1 MKDEYKKLA
10 CLFWIAFFFLGKSTL
25 SAQTFAKDSID
36 QLLNAKSSGI
46 ERIQFLN
53 NIAETLSDKNTE
65 LAFEYANLAL
75 TESEKNKAP
84 KEKGIALNNLA
95 WIKYR
100 KGDFTAAFE
109 YSTKAL
115 KWNDSI
121 QNLPALAASFR
132 CMASVYNSQG
142 NTNKSIELFLKDLAL
157 HTQLND
163 QKSIG
168 RALNNLSFTFFRGK
182 IMDSALYYTNKA
194 LIFNLQLKDDY
205 LIAFAY
211 RNAGDLSEARKLLD
225 SAKYYFNL
233 SVQYAVKIKSVQ
245 LQLTALYRIGRL
257 LNSEFKYKESISF
270 LEKALQLGNLMGA
283 KSETALI
290 YNLLATAYEGI
301 GDYKEAYLVQKKFSQ
316 LNDSLYQER
325 SRSKLAEMQAKFE
338 AEKKQSEI
346 NQLKKE
352 KEQEIENN
360 QKKTILNFSLMIT
373 MLVVIVLLINIW
385 RKNKYKT
392 ATNLLLQSQK
402 VELEETLLLKD
413 KVFSIVS
420 HDLRS
425 PIASLNAVLPML
437 DPDSLDHETYH
448 QLKLNLTKQVQNL
461 NYVLDNLLIWSRS
474 RMKGVETPELK
485 EINLYKQ
492 ASISLGLLK
501 GLADQKEI
509 TIQNQINT
517 GVSIKADPQ
526 HFDII
531 IRNILLNAIKFTHEK
546 GQINLFS
553 KIENDQLAICIEDN
567 GVGMNPEQIN
577 RLFQLKTH
585 FTTPGTQKEKGTGL
599 GLLICAEY
607 AAANN
612 WEIKVESQ
620 MGKGTIFTIILA
632 KTNK

>member
-1 MKDEYKKLA
+1 MKNEYKKTA
-10 CLFWIAFFFLGKSTL
+10 VLFCIAFFFLGKSTL

-36 QLLNAKSSGI
+36 LLLAAKGPGI

-53 NIAETLSDKNTE
+53 NIAETLSDKNTQ
-65 LAFEYANLAL
+65 LAFDYAKLAL
-75 TESEKNKAP
+75 TESEKNKQP
-84 KEKGIALNNLA
+84 TEKGFALNNLA

-109 YSTKAL
+109 YGTKAL

-121 QNLPALAASFR
+121 QNLPALAASYR
-132 CMASVYNSQG
+132 CMGSVYNSQD
-142 NTNKSIELFLKDLAL
+142 NATKSIEYFLKDLTL

-168 RALNNLSFTFFRGK
+168 RALNNLSFTFLRGK
-182 IMDSALYYTNKA
+182 MYDSALLYTSKA
-194 LIFNLQLKDDY
+194 LVFNLTLKDDY

-211 RNAGDLSEARKLLD
+211 RNAGDLSEVRKLSD

-233 SVQYAVKIKSVQ
+233 SVQYAKKIKSLQ
-245 LQLTALYRIGRL
+245 LQLTALYRIGRI
-257 LNSEFKYKESISF
+257 LNSELKYKESIPY
-270 LEKALQLGNLMGA
+270 LENALQLGMLMGA
-283 KSETALI
+283 KSETALV
-290 YNLLATAYEGI
+290 YNLLGRAYEGI
-301 GDYKEAYLVQKKFSQ
+301 GNYKEAYLVQKKSSQ

-338 AEKKQSEI
+338 AERKESEI
-346 NQLKKE
+346 NELKKE
-352 KEQEIENN
+352 KEKEIEDS

-373 MLVVIVLLINIW
+373 MIVVIVLLINIW
-385 RKNKYKT
+385 RKNKFKT
-392 ATNLLLQSQK
+392 ATNILLQSQK
-402 VELEETLLLKD
+402 EELEETLLLKD
-413 KVFSIVS
+413 KVFSIIS

-461 NYVLDNLLIWSRS
+461 NYVLENLLIWSRS
-474 RMKGVETPELK
+474 RMKGVDTPELK
-485 EINLYKQ
+485 DINLNKQ
-492 ASISLGLLK
+492 ASSSIGLLK
-501 GLADQKEI
+501 GLADQKKI

-517 GVSIKADPQ
+517 SLSIKADPQ

-531 IRNILLNAIKFTHEK
+531 IRNILLNSIKFTNEQ
-546 GQINLFS
+546 GSINLYS

-567 GVGMNPEQIN
+567 GVGMNPAQID
-577 RLFQLKTH
+577 RLFQLRTH

-620 MGKGTIFTIILA
+620 IGKGTIFTIILS

>member
-53 NIAETLSDKNTE
+53 NIAETLSDKNTA

-142 NTNKSIELFLKDLAL
+142 NTNKSIELFLKDLSL

-182 IMDSALYYTNKA
+182 MMDSALYYTNKA
-194 LIFNLQLKDDY
+194 LVFNLQLKDDY

-233 SVQYAVKIKSVQ
+233 SVQYAVKIKSIQ

-257 LNSEFKYKESISF
+257 LNSEFKYKESIPI

-290 YNLLATAYEGI
+290 YNLLASAYEGI

-402 VELEETLLLKD
+402 EELEETLLLKD

-509 TIQNQINT
+509 TIQNQINS

-620 MGKGTIFTIILA
+620 IGKGTIFTIILA

>member
-182 IMDSALYYTNKA
+182 MMDSALYYTNKA
-194 LIFNLQLKDDY
+194 LVFNLQLKDDY

>member
-65 LAFEYANLAL
+65 LAFQYANLAL

-142 NTNKSIELFLKDLAL
+142 NTNKSIELFLKDLSL

-182 IMDSALYYTNKA
+182 MIDSALYYTNKA
-194 LIFNLQLKDDY
+194 LVFNLQLKDDY

-233 SVQYAVKIKSVQ
+233 SVQYAVKIKSIQ

-257 LNSEFKYKESISF
+257 LNSEFKYKESIPI

-373 MLVVIVLLINIW
+373 MLVVIVLLFNIW

-402 VELEETLLLKD
+402 EELEETLLLKD

>member
-10 CLFWIAFFFLGKSTL
+10 FLFCLAFFFLGKSTL

-36 QLLNAKSSGI
+36 RLLTKQGSAF
-46 ERIQFLN
+46 ERIRFLN
-53 NIAETLSDKNTE
+53 NISEALSDKNTE
-65 LAFEYANLAL
+65 LAMDYANLAL
-75 TESEKNKAP
+75 LESEKINEP

-100 KGDFTAAFE
+100 KGDFTAAFD

-121 QNLPALAASFR
+121 RNLPALAASYR

-142 NTNKSIELFLKDLAL
+142 NTTKSIEFFFKDLSL

-168 RALNNLSFTFFRGK
+168 RALNNLSFTFLRGN
-182 IMDSALYYTNKA
+182 ITDSALYYANKA
-194 LIFNLQLKDDY
+194 LAHNLNLKDDY

-211 RNAGDLSEARKLLD
+211 RNAGDISEARKLLD
-225 SAKYYFNL
+225 SAKYYFKL
-233 SVQYAVKIKSVQ
+233 SIDYAIKIKSIQ
-245 LQLTALYRIGRL
+245 LQLTAMYRIGRI
-257 LNSEFKYKESISF
+257 LNSELKYEESINY
-270 LEKALQLGNLMGA
+270 LENALQLSIKMGA

-290 YNLLATAYEGI
+290 YGLLATAFEGI
-301 GDYKEAYLVQKKFSQ
+301 GNYKEAYQIQKKSSQ
-316 LNDSLYQER
+316 LNDSLYQEK

-402 VELEETLLLKD
+402 EELEETLLLKD

-485 EINLYKQ
+485 EINLHKQ
-492 ASISLGLLK
+492 SSISMGLLK

-509 TIQNQINT
+509 IIQNQINT
-517 GVSIKADPQ
+517 SVSIKADPQ

-546 GQINLFS
+546 GQIKLFS

>member
-182 IMDSALYYTNKA
+182 MMDSALYYTNKA

-233 SVQYAVKIKSVQ
+233 SVQYAVKIKSVH

-620 MGKGTIFTIILA
+620 MGKGTIFTTILA

>member
-1 MKDEYKKLA
+1 MNDEYKKSA
-10 CLFWIAFFFLGKSTL
+10 YLFCIAFFFLGKSTL
-25 SAQTFAKDSID
+25 FSQTFSKDSID
-36 QLLNAKSSGI
+36 LLLNSKGQGI

-53 NIAETLSDKNTE
+53 NIAEKLSDKNTQ
-65 LAFEYANLAL
+65 LALDYANLAL
-75 TESEKNKAP
+75 IESEKNKQP
-84 KEKGIALNNLA
+84 KEIGIALNNLA

-100 KGDFTAAFE
+100 KGDFALAFE

-121 QNLPALAASFR
+121 QNLSALADSYR

-142 NTNKSIELFLKDLAL
+142 NTNKSIEFFLKDLAL

-168 RALNNLSFTFFRGK
+168 RALNNLSFTYLRGK
-182 IMDSALYYTNKA
+182 NYDSALHYTNKA
-194 LIFNLQLKDDY
+194 LAFNLNLKDDY

-211 RNAGDLSEARKLLD
+211 RNAGDLSEARKLTD
-225 SAKYYFNL
+225 SAKYYYTL
-233 SVQYAVKIKSVQ
+233 SVQYATKIKSIQ
-245 LQLTALYRIGRL
+245 LELTALYRIGRL
-257 LNSEFKYKESISF
+257 LNSNASFASSIPY
-270 LEKALQLGNLMGA
+270 LEKALQLSHQMGA

-290 YNLLATAYEGI
+290 YNLLANAYEGI
-301 GDYKEAYLVQKKFSQ
+301 GEFKEAYQVQKKSSQ

-338 AEKKQSEI
+338 AEKKESEI
-346 NQLKKE
+346 DQLKKE

-360 QKKTILNFSLMIT
+360 QKKTILNISLLIT
-373 MLVVIVLLINIW
+373 MVVVVILLVIIW
-385 RKNKYKT
+385 KRNKYKT
-392 ATNLLLQSQK
+392 ATNLLLQAQK
-402 VELEETLLLKD
+402 EELEETLLLKD

-437 DPDSLDHETYH
+437 DPESLDHDTYH
-448 QLKLNLTKQVQNL
+448 ELKLNLTKQVQNL

-474 RMKGVETPELK
+474 RMKGINTPELK
-485 EINLYKQ
+485 EINISKQ
-492 ASISLGLLK
+492 SAISIGLLK
-501 GLADQKEI
+501 GMADQKKI
-509 TIQNQINT
+509 AIQNQINT
-517 GVSIKADPQ
+517 SLTIHADPQ

-531 IRNILLNAIKFTHEK
+531 IRNILLNAIKFTHEN
-546 GQINLFS
+546 GLIILQS
-553 KIENDQLAICIEDN
+553 KIENDHIALSIVDN
-567 GVGMNPEQIN
+567 GIGMNPEQIN

-607 AAANN
+607 AAVNN
-612 WEIKVESQ
+612 WEIKVDSQ
-620 MGKGTIFTIILA
+620 IGKGTIFTIILS
-632 KTNK
+632 KTNQ

>member
-1 MKDEYKKLA
+1 MKNEYKKTA
-10 CLFWIAFFFLGKSTL
+10 VLFCIAFFFLGKSTL

-36 QLLNAKSSGI
+36 LLLAAKGPGI

-53 NIAETLSDKNTE
+53 NIAETLSDKNTQ
-65 LAFEYANLAL
+65 LAFDYAKLAL
-75 TESEKNKAP
+75 TESEKNKQP
-84 KEKGIALNNLA
+84 TEKGFALNNLA

-109 YSTKAL
+109 YGTKAL

-121 QNLPALAASFR
+121 QNLPALAASYR
-132 CMASVYNSQG
+132 CMGSVYNSQD
-142 NTNKSIELFLKDLAL
+142 NATKSIEYFLKDLTL

-168 RALNNLSFTFFRGK
+168 RALNNLSFTFLRGK
-182 IMDSALYYTNKA
+182 MYDSALLYTSKA
-194 LIFNLQLKDDY
+194 LVFNLTLKDDY

-211 RNAGDLSEARKLLD
+211 RNAGDLSEVRKLSD

-233 SVQYAVKIKSVQ
+233 SVQYAKKIKSLQ
-245 LQLTALYRIGRL
+245 LQLTALYRIGRI
-257 LNSEFKYKESISF
+257 LNSELKYKESIPY
-270 LEKALQLGNLMGA
+270 LENALQLGMLMGA
-283 KSETALI
+283 KSETALV
-290 YNLLATAYEGI
+290 YNLLGRAYEGI
-301 GDYKEAYLVQKKFSQ
+301 GNYKEAYLVQKKSSQ

-338 AEKKQSEI
+338 AERKESEI
-346 NQLKKE
+346 NELKKE
-352 KEQEIENN
+352 KEKEIEDS

-373 MLVVIVLLINIW
+373 MIVVIVLLINIW
-385 RKNKYKT
+385 RKNKFKT
-392 ATNLLLQSQK
+392 ATNILLQSQK
-402 VELEETLLLKD
+402 EELEETLLLKD
-413 KVFSIVS
+413 KVFSIIS

-461 NYVLDNLLIWSRS
+461 NYVLENLLIWSRS
-474 RMKGVETPELK
+474 RMKGVDTPELK
-485 EINLYKQ
+485 DLNLNKQ
-492 ASISLGLLK
+492 ASSSIGLLK
-501 GLADQKEI
+501 GLADQKKI

-517 GVSIKADPQ
+517 SLSIKADPQ

-531 IRNILLNAIKFTHEK
+531 IRNILLNSIKFTNEQ
-546 GQINLFS
+546 GSINLYS

-567 GVGMNPEQIN
+567 GVGMNPAQID
-577 RLFQLKTH
+577 RLFQLRTH

-620 MGKGTIFTIILA
+620 IGKGTIFTIILS

>member
-1 MKDEYKKLA
+1 MNVEYKKLA
-10 CLFWIAFFFLGKSTL
+10 YALCIALFFLGKSTL
-25 SAQTFAKDSID
+25 FSQTFSKDSIE
-36 QLLNAKSSGI
+36 LLLKSKSGT

-53 NIAETLSDKNTE
+53 YTAEKLSDKNTE
-65 LAFEYANLAL
+65 LALEYAKLAL
-75 TESEKNKAP
+75 TESEENKQT
-84 KEKGIALNNLA
+84 KDIGIALNNLA
-95 WIKYR
+95 WITYR
-100 KGDFTAAFE
+100 KGDFTLAFE

-121 QNLPALAASFR
+121 QNLPALAASYR

-142 NTNKSIELFLKDLAL
+142 NTIKSIEFFLKDFTL

-168 RALNNLSFTFFRGK
+168 RALNNLSFTYLRGK
-182 IMDSALYYTNKA
+182 IYDSASHYINKA
-194 LIFNLQLKDDY
+194 LAYNLKLKDDY

-211 RNAGDLSEARKLLD
+211 RNAGDLSEVKKLTD
-225 SAKYYFNL
+225 SAKYYYNL
-233 SVQYAVKIKSVQ
+233 SVEYATKIKSIQ
-245 LQLTALYRIGRL
+245 LELTALYRIGRL
-257 LNSEFKYKESISF
+257 LNNNGNFTSSIPY
-270 LEKALQLGNLMGA
+270 LEKALLLSHQMGA

-290 YNLLATAYEGI
+290 YNLLANAYEGV
-301 GDYKEAYLVQKKFSQ
+301 GNYKEAYQVQKKFSQ

-346 NQLKKE
+346 NQLKHE

-373 MLVVIVLLINIW
+373 MIVVVVLLINIW
-385 RKNKYKT
+385 KKNKYKT

-402 VELEETLLLKD
+402 EELEETLLLKD

-437 DPDSLDHETYH
+437 DPDSLDHNTYH
-448 QLKLNLTKQVQNL
+448 ELKLNLTKQVQNL

-474 RMKGVETPELK
+474 RMKGIDTPELVDID
-485 EINLYKQ
+485 INKR
-492 ASISLGLLK
+492 AAISIELLK
-501 GLADQKEI
+501 GMADQKKI
-509 TIQNQINT
+509 KIQNQINSSL
-517 GVSIKADPQ
+517 SIQADPQ

-531 IRNILLNAIKFTHEK
+531 IRNILLNALKFTHEN
-546 GQINLFS
+546 GLITLSS
-553 KIENDQLAICIEDN
+553 KIENDRIALSIEDN
-567 GVGMNPEQIN
+567 GVGMQPDQIN

-612 WEIKVESQ
+612 WEIKVDSQ
-620 MGKGTIFTIILA
+620 IGKGTIFTIILS

>member
-1 MKDEYKKLA
+1 MRDEYKKSA
-10 CLFWIAFFFLGKSTL
+10 IFFCFAFFFLGKSIL
-25 SAQTFAKDSID
+25 FAQTFAKDSID
-36 QLLNAKSSGI
+36 QLLTAKGSGI
-46 ERIQFLN
+46 ERIRFLN

-65 LAFEYANLAL
+65 LAINYANLAL
-75 TESEKNKAP
+75 TEAVTNNQP

-100 KGDFTAAFE
+100 KGDFTSAFD

-121 QNLPALAASFR
+121 QNLPALAASYR

-142 NTNKSIELFLKDLAL
+142 NANKSIEFFLKDLTL

-168 RALNNLSFTFFRGK
+168 RALNNLSFTFLRGQM
-182 IMDSALYYTNKA
+182 IDSAMLYSNKA
-194 LIFNLQLKDDY
+194 LTFNLKLKDDY
-205 LIAFAY
+205 LLAFAY
-211 RNAGDLSEARKLLD
+211 RNAGDLSEARKLQD

-233 SVQYAVKIKSVQ
+233 SVQYAIKINSLQ
-245 LQLTALYRIGRL
+245 LQLTALYRTGRI
-257 LNSEFKYKESISF
+257 LNHEENYNQSIPI
-270 LEKALQLGNLMGA
+270 LEKALNLGISMGA

-290 YNLLATAYEGI
+290 YSLLAIAYEGI
-301 GDYKEAYLVQKKFSQ
+301 GNYKEAYQIQKKSSQ
-316 LNDSLYQER
+316 LNDSLYQEKSR
-325 SRSKLAEMQAKFE
+325 SRLAEMQAKFE

-346 NQLKKE
+346 NQLRIE
-352 KEQEIENN
+352 KELEIENN
-360 QKKTILNFSLMIT
+360 QRKTILNFSLIIT
-373 MLVVIVLLINIW
+373 MIVVTVLLINIW

-392 ATNLLLQSQK
+392 ATNLLLQIQK
-402 VELEETLLLKD
+402 KELEETLLLKD
-413 KVFSIVS
+413 RVFSIVS

-474 RMKGVETPELK
+474 RMKGVDTPDLK
-485 EINLYKQ
+485 DISLHKQ
-492 ASISLGLLK
+492 AAISVGLLK
-501 GLADQKEI
+501 GLADQKSI
-509 TIQNQINT
+509 RVDNKINSSL
-517 GVSIKADPQ
+517 SIKADPQ

-531 IRNILLNAIKFTHEK
+531 IRNFLLNAIKFTNEQ
-546 GQINLFS
+546 GQIELYS
-553 KIENDQLAICIEDN
+553 KIENDQIAICIEDN

-612 WEIKVESQ
+612 WEIKVDSQ
-620 MGKGTIFTIILA
+620 IGKGTIFTIILA

>member
-65 LAFEYANLAL
+65 LAFQYANLAL

-142 NTNKSIELFLKDLAL
+142 NTNKSIELFLKDLSL

-182 IMDSALYYTNKA
+182 MMDSALYYTNKA
-194 LIFNLQLKDDY
+194 LVFNLQLKDDY

-233 SVQYAVKIKSVQ
+233 SVQYAVKIKSIQ

-257 LNSEFKYKESISF
+257 LNSEFKYKESIPI

-301 GDYKEAYLVQKKFSQ
+301 GDYKEAFLVQKKFSQ

-373 MLVVIVLLINIW
+373 MLVVIVLLFNIW

-402 VELEETLLLKD
+402 EELEETLLLKD

-620 MGKGTIFTIILA
+620 IGKGTIFTIILA

>member
-10 CLFWIAFFFLGKSTL
+10 FLFCLAFFFLGKSTL

-36 QLLNAKSSGI
+36 RLLTKQGSAF
-46 ERIQFLN
+46 ERIRFLN
-53 NIAETLSDKNTE
+53 NISEALSDKNTE
-65 LAFEYANLAL
+65 LAMDYANLAL
-75 TESEKNKAP
+75 LESEKINEP

-100 KGDFTAAFE
+100 KGDFTAAFD

-121 QNLPALAASFR
+121 RNLPALAASYR

-142 NTNKSIELFLKDLAL
+142 NTTKSIEFFFKDLSL

-168 RALNNLSFTFFRGK
+168 RALNNLSFTFLRGN
-182 IMDSALYYTNKA
+182 ITDSALYYANKA
-194 LIFNLQLKDDY
+194 LAHNLNLKDDY

-211 RNAGDLSEARKLLD
+211 RNAGDISEARKLLD
-225 SAKYYFNL
+225 SAKYYFKL
-233 SVQYAVKIKSVQ
+233 SIDYAIKIKSIQ
-245 LQLTALYRIGRL
+245 LQLTAMYRIGRI
-257 LNSEFKYKESISF
+257 LNSELKYEESINY
-270 LEKALQLGNLMGA
+270 LENALQLSIKMGA

-290 YNLLATAYEGI
+290 YGLLATAFEGI
-301 GDYKEAYLVQKKFSQ
+301 GNYKEAYQIQKKSSQ
-316 LNDSLYQER
+316 LNDSLYQEK

-346 NQLKKE
+346 NQLKLE
-352 KEQEIENN
+352 KELEIDNN

-373 MLVVIVLLINIW
+373 MIVVIVLLINIW

-392 ATNLLLQSQK
+392 ATNLLLQKQK
-402 VELEETLLLKD
+402 QELEETLLLKD
-413 KVFSIVS
+413 RVFSIVS

-461 NYVLDNLLIWSRS
+461 NYVLENLLIWSRS
-474 RMKGVETPELK
+474 RMKGVDTPDLK
-485 EINLYKQ
+485 EINLTKQ
-492 ASISLGLLK
+492 AAISVGLLK
-501 GLADQKEI
+501 GLADQKKI
-509 TIQNQINT
+509 TVENKIHSSLT
-517 GVSIKADPQ
+517 IKADPQ

-531 IRNILLNAIKFTHEK
+531 IRNILLNAIKFTNEQ
-546 GQINLFS
+546 GLISLYS

-612 WEIKVESQ
+612 WEIRVESQ
-620 MGKGTIFTIILA
+620 IGKGTIFTIILV
-632 KTNK
+632 KSKK

>member
-182 IMDSALYYTNKA
+182 MMDSALYYTNKA
-194 LIFNLQLKDDY
+194 LVFNLQLKDDY

-233 SVQYAVKIKSVQ
+233 SVQYAVKIKSVH

-373 MLVVIVLLINIW
+373 MLVVIVLLFNIW

-402 VELEETLLLKD
+402 EELEETLLLKD

>member
-182 IMDSALYYTNKA
+182 MMDSALYYTNKA

>member
-10 CLFWIAFFFLGKSTL
+10 IVFWVAFFFLGKSTL

-36 QLLNAKSSGI
+36 RLLAAKGPGI
-46 ERIQFLN
+46 ERIRFLN
-53 NIAETLSDKNTE
+53 NIAETLSDKNTQ
-65 LAFEYANLAL
+65 LAFDYAKLAL
-75 TESEKNKAP
+75 SESEKNKQP
-84 KEKGIALNNLA
+84 QEKGFALNNLA

-109 YSTKAL
+109 YGTKAL

-121 QNLPALAASFR
+121 QNLPALAASYR
-132 CMASVYNSQG
+132 CMASVYNSQD
-142 NTNKSIELFLKDLAL
+142 NAPKSIEYFLKDLTL

-168 RALNNLSFTFFRGK
+168 RALNNLSFTFLRGK
-182 IMDSALYYTNKA
+182 MYDSALLYTPKA
-194 LIFNLQLKDDY
+194 LLLNLTLKDDY

-211 RNAGDLSEARKLLD
+211 RNAGDLSEVRKLSD

-233 SVQYAVKIKSVQ
+233 SVQYAKKTKSLQ
-245 LQLTALYRIGRL
+245 LQLTALYRIGRM
-257 LNSEFKYKESISF
+257 LNSELKYKESIPY
-270 LEKALQLGNLMGA
+270 LENALQLGILMGA

-290 YNLLATAYEGI
+290 YNLLGRAYEGI
-301 GDYKEAYLVQKKFSQ
+301 GNYKEAYLVQKKSSQ

-338 AEKKQSEI
+338 AEKKESEI
-346 NQLKKE
+346 NELKKE
-352 KEQEIENN
+352 KEQEIEDN

-373 MLVVIVLLINIW
+373 MIVVIVLLINIW

-392 ATNLLLQSQK
+392 ATNILLQSQK
-402 VELEETLLLKD
+402 EALEETLLLKD
-413 KVFSIVS
+413 KVFSIIS

-461 NYVLDNLLIWSRS
+461 NYVLENLLIWSRS
-474 RMKGVETPELK
+474 RMKGVDTPELK
-485 EINLYKQ
+485 DINLNKQ
-492 ASISLGLLK
+492 ASSSIGLLK
-501 GLADQKEI
+501 GLADQKKI

-517 GVSIKADPQ
+517 SLSIKADPQ

-531 IRNILLNAIKFTHEK
+531 IRNILLNSIKFTHEQ
-546 GQINLFS
+546 GSINLYS

-567 GVGMNPEQIN
+567 GVGMNPEQID

-620 MGKGTIFTIILA
+620 IGKGTIFTIILA

>member
-1 MKDEYKKLA
+1 MKDEYKKSA
-10 CLFWIAFFFLGKSTL
+10 ILFCFAFFFLGKSIL
-25 SAQTFAKDSID
+25 FAQTFAKDSID
-36 QLLNAKSSGI
+36 QLLTAKGSGI
-46 ERIQFLN
+46 ERIRFLN
-53 NIAETLSDKNTE
+53 NIAEILSDKNTE
-65 LAFEYANLAL
+65 LAINYANLAL
-75 TESEKNKAP
+75 TEAVTNNQP

-100 KGDFTAAFE
+100 KGDFTSAFD
-109 YSTKAL
+109 YSIKAL

-121 QNLPALAASFR
+121 QNLPALAASYR
-132 CMASVYNSQG
+132 CLASVYNSQG
-142 NTNKSIELFLKDLAL
+142 NANKSIEFFLKDLTL
-157 HTQLND
+157 HSQLND

-168 RALNNLSFTFFRGK
+168 RALNNLSFTFLRGQM
-182 IMDSALYYTNKA
+182 IDSAILYSNKA
-194 LIFNLQLKDDY
+194 LSFNLKLKDDY

-211 RNAGDLSEARKLLD
+211 RNAGDLSEARKLQD

-233 SVQYAVKIKSVQ
+233 SIQYATKINSLQ
-245 LQLTALYRIGRL
+245 LQLTALYRTGRI
-257 LNSEFKYKESISF
+257 LNHEEKYNQSIPI
-270 LEKALQLGNLMGA
+270 LEKALNLGISMGA

-290 YNLLATAYEGI
+290 YSLLAIAYEGI
-301 GDYKEAYLVQKKFSQ
+301 GNYKEAYQIQKKSSL
-316 LNDSLYQER
+316 LNDSLYQEKSR
-325 SRSKLAEMQAKFE
+325 SRLAEMQAKFE

-346 NQLKKE
+346 NQLRIE
-352 KEQEIENN
+352 KELEIENN
-360 QKKTILNFSLMIT
+360 QRKTILNFSLIIT
-373 MLVVIVLLINIW
+373 MIVVIVLLINIW

-392 ATNLLLQSQK
+392 ATNLLLQTQK
-402 VELEETLLLKD
+402 KELEETLLLKD
-413 KVFSIVS
+413 RVFSIVS

-474 RMKGVETPELK
+474 RMKGVDTPELID
-485 EINLYKQ
+485 INLYKQ
-492 ASISLGLLK
+492 AAISVGLLK
-501 GLADQKEI
+501 GLADQKNI
-509 TIQNQINT
+509 RVDNKINT
-517 GVSIKADPQ
+517 SLSIKADPQ

-531 IRNILLNAIKFTHEK
+531 IRNFLLNAIKFTNEQ
-546 GQINLFS
+546 GQIDLYS

-612 WEIKVESQ
+612 WEIKVDSQ
-620 MGKGTIFTIILA
+620 IGKGTIFTIILA

>member
-1 MKDEYKKLA
+1 MKDEYKKSA
-10 CLFWIAFFFLGKSTL
+10 IFFCFAFFFLGKSIL
-25 SAQTFAKDSID
+25 FAQTFAKDSID
-36 QLLNAKSSGI
+36 QLLTAKGSGI
-46 ERIQFLN
+46 ERIRFLN
-53 NIAETLSDKNTE
+53 NIAEILSDKNTE
-65 LAFEYANLAL
+65 LAINYANLAL
-75 TESEKNKAP
+75 TEAVTNNQP

-100 KGDFTAAFE
+100 KGDFTSAFD
-109 YSTKAL
+109 YSIKAL

-121 QNLPALAASFR
+121 QNLPALAASYR
-132 CMASVYNSQG
+132 CMASVYNSQA
-142 NTNKSIELFLKDLAL
+142 NANKSIEFFLKDLTL

-168 RALNNLSFTFFRGK
+168 RALNNLSFTFLRGQM
-182 IMDSALYYTNKA
+182 IDSAMLYSNKA
-194 LIFNLQLKDDY
+194 LAFNLKLKDDY
-205 LIAFAY
+205 LLAFAY
-211 RNAGDLSEARKLLD
+211 RNAGDLSEARKLQD

-233 SVQYAVKIKSVQ
+233 SVQYAIKINSLQ
-245 LQLTALYRIGRL
+245 LQLTALYRTGRI
-257 LNSEFKYKESISF
+257 LNHEENYNQSIPI
-270 LEKALQLGNLMGA
+270 LEKALNLGISMGA

-290 YNLLATAYEGI
+290 YSLLAIAYEGI
-301 GDYKEAYLVQKKFSQ
+301 GNYKEAYQIQKKSSQ
-316 LNDSLYQER
+316 LNDSLYQEKSR
-325 SRSKLAEMQAKFE
+325 SRLAEMQAKFE

-346 NQLKKE
+346 NQLRIE
-352 KEQEIENN
+352 KELEIENN
-360 QKKTILNFSLMIT
+360 QRKTILNFSLIIT
-373 MLVVIVLLINIW
+373 MIVVTVLLINIW

-392 ATNLLLQSQK
+392 ATNLLLQTQK
-402 VELEETLLLKD
+402 KELEETLLLKD
-413 KVFSIVS
+413 RVFSIVS

-474 RMKGVETPELK
+474 RMKGVDTPDLK
-485 EINLYKQ
+485 DISLHKQ
-492 ASISLGLLK
+492 AAISVGLLK
-501 GLADQKEI
+501 GLADQKSI
-509 TIQNQINT
+509 RVDNKINSSL
-517 GVSIKADPQ
+517 SIKADPQ

-531 IRNILLNAIKFTHEK
+531 IRNFLLNAIKFTNEQ
-546 GQINLFS
+546 GQIELYS
-553 KIENDQLAICIEDN
+553 KIENDQIAICIEDN

-612 WEIKVESQ
+612 WEIKVDSQ
-620 MGKGTIFTIILA
+620 IGKGTIFTIILA

>member
-1 MKDEYKKLA
+1 
-10 CLFWIAFFFLGKSTL
+10 
-25 SAQTFAKDSID
+25 
-36 QLLNAKSSGI
+36 
-46 ERIQFLN
+46 
-53 NIAETLSDKNTE
+53 
-65 LAFEYANLAL
+65 
-75 TESEKNKAP
+75 
-84 KEKGIALNNLA
+84 
-95 WIKYR
+95 
-100 KGDFTAAFE
+100 
-109 YSTKAL
+109 
-115 KWNDSI
+115 
-121 QNLPALAASFR
+121 
-132 CMASVYNSQG
+132 MASVYNSQA
-142 NTNKSIELFLKDLAL
+142 NINKSIEFFLKDFTL

-168 RALNNLSFTFFRGK
+168 RALNNLSFTYLRGK
-182 IMDSALYYTNKA
+182 MYDSASHYINRA
-194 LIFNLQLKDDY
+194 LAYNLKLKDDY

-211 RNAGDLSEARKLLD
+211 RNAGDLSEVKKRTD
-225 SAKYYFNL
+225 SAKHYFNL
-233 SVQYAVKIKSVQ
+233 SVQYATKIKSVQ
-245 LQLTALYRIGRL
+245 LELTALYRIGRL
-257 LNSEFKYKESISF
+257 LNNSGAFASSIPY
-270 LEKALQLGNLMGA
+270 LEKALQLGHQMGA

-290 YNLLATAYEGI
+290 YNLLADAYEGI
-301 GDYKEAYLVQKKFSQ
+301 GNYKEAYQVQKKFSQ

-346 NQLKKE
+346 NQLKHE

-373 MLVVIVLLINIW
+373 MIVVVVLLINIW
-385 RKNKYKT
+385 KKNKYKT

-402 VELEETLLLKD
+402 EELEETLLLKD

-437 DPDSLDHETYH
+437 DPDSLDHDTYH
-448 QLKLNLTKQVQNL
+448 ELKLNLTKQVQNL

-474 RMKGVETPELK
+474 RMKGIDTPELVDID
-485 EINLYKQ
+485 INKR
-492 ASISLGLLK
+492 AAISIELLK
-501 GLADQKEI
+501 GMADQKKI
-509 TIQNQINT
+509 TIQNQINPSL
-517 GVSIKADPQ
+517 SIQADPQ

-531 IRNILLNAIKFTHEK
+531 IRNILLNALKFTHEN
-546 GQINLFS
+546 GLITLSS
-553 KIENDQLAICIEDN
+553 KIENDRIALSIEDN
-567 GVGMNPEQIN
+567 GVGMQPDQIN

-612 WEIKVESQ
+612 WEIKVDSQ
-620 MGKGTIFTIILA
+620 IGKGTIFTIILS

>member
-182 IMDSALYYTNKA
+182 MMDSALYYTNKA

-233 SVQYAVKIKSVQ
+233 SVQYAVKIKSVH

-352 KEQEIENN
+352 KEQEIDNN

>member
-182 IMDSALYYTNKA
+182 MMDSALYYTNKA

-233 SVQYAVKIKSVQ
+233 SVQYAVKIKSVH

-553 KIENDQLAICIEDN
+553 KIENDQLAIYIEDN

>member
-290 YNLLATAYEGI
+290 YNLL
-301 GDYKEAYLVQKKFSQ
+301 
-316 LNDSLYQER
+316 
-325 SRSKLAEMQAKFE
+325 
-338 AEKKQSEI
+338 
-346 NQLKKE
+346 
-352 KEQEIENN
+352 
-360 QKKTILNFSLMIT
+360 
-373 MLVVIVLLINIW
+373 
-385 RKNKYKT
+385 
-392 ATNLLLQSQK
+392 
-402 VELEETLLLKD
+402 
-413 KVFSIVS
+413 
-420 HDLRS
+420 
-425 PIASLNAVLPML
+425 
-437 DPDSLDHETYH
+437 
-448 QLKLNLTKQVQNL
+448 
-461 NYVLDNLLIWSRS
+461 
-474 RMKGVETPELK
+474 
-485 EINLYKQ
+485 
-492 ASISLGLLK
+492 
-501 GLADQKEI
+501 
-509 TIQNQINT
+509 
-517 GVSIKADPQ
+517 
-526 HFDII
+526 
-531 IRNILLNAIKFTHEK
+531 
-546 GQINLFS
+546 
-553 KIENDQLAICIEDN
+553 
-567 GVGMNPEQIN
+567 
-577 RLFQLKTH
+577 
-585 FTTPGTQKEKGTGL
+585 
-599 GLLICAEY
+599 
-607 AAANN
+607 
-612 WEIKVESQ
+612 
-620 MGKGTIFTIILA
+620 
-632 KTNK
+632 

>member
-182 IMDSALYYTNKA
+182 MIDSALYYTNKA

-233 SVQYAVKIKSVQ
+233 SVQYAVKIKSVH

-474 RMKGVETPELK
+474 RMKGVETPELE

-620 MGKGTIFTIILA
+620 IGKGTIFTIILA

>member
-182 IMDSALYYTNKA
+182 MMDSALYYTNKA

-509 TIQNQINT
+509 SIQNQINT

>member
-1 MKDEYKKLA
+1 MKYEYKKLA
-10 CLFWIAFFFLGKSTL
+10 ILFFVAFFFFITSTL

-36 QLLNAKSSGI
+36 RLLTAKGSGI

-65 LAFEYANLAL
+65 LAFDYASLAL
-75 TESEKNKAP
+75 IESEKNKQP
-84 KEKGIALNNLA
+84 KEKGVALNNLA

-109 YSTKAL
+109 YGTKGL

-121 QNLPALAASFR
+121 QNLPALAASYR
-132 CMASVYNSQG
+132 CLGSVYNSQD
-142 NTNKSIELFLKDLAL
+142 NATKSIEFFFKDLTL

-182 IMDSALYYTNKA
+182 MYDSALLYTSKA
-194 LIFNLQLKDDY
+194 LAYNLKLKDDY

-211 RNAGDLSEARKLLD
+211 RNAGDLSAARKLSD

-233 SVQYAVKIKSVQ
+233 SVQYAIKIKSIQ
-245 LQLTALYRIGRL
+245 LQLTALYRIGRM
-257 LNSEFKYKESISF
+257 LNSEIKYKESIPY
-270 LEKALQLGNLMGA
+270 LENALQLGISMGA

-290 YNLLATAYEGI
+290 YNLLASAYEGI
-301 GDYKEAYLVQKKFSQ
+301 GSYKEAYLVQKKSSQ

-338 AEKKQSEI
+338 AEKKESEI

-352 KEQEIENN
+352 KEQEIEDN

-373 MLVVIVLLINIW
+373 MIVVIVLLINIW

-402 VELEETLLLKD
+402 EVLEETLLLKD

-461 NYVLDNLLIWSRS
+461 NYVLENLLVWSRS
-474 RMKGVETPELK
+474 RMKGIDTPELK
-485 EINLYKQ
+485 AINLNKQ
-492 ASISLGLLK
+492 ASISIGLLK
-501 GLADQKEI
+501 GLADQKKI
-509 TIQNQINT
+509 NIQNQINT
-517 GVSIKADPQ
+517 SLSIKADPQ

-531 IRNILLNAIKFTHEK
+531 IRNILLNSIKFTHEQ
-546 GQINLFS
+546 GSINMYS
-553 KIENDQLAICIEDN
+553 KIENDQVAICIADN
-567 GVGMNPEQIN
+567 GVGMNSDQIN

-607 AAANN
+607 AAANS

-620 MGKGTIFTIILA
+620 IGKGTIFTIILA
-632 KTNK
+632 KTNT

>member
-1 MKDEYKKLA
+1 MNVEYKKLA
-10 CLFWIAFFFLGKSTL
+10 YAFCIALFFLGKSTL
-25 SAQTFAKDSID
+25 FSQSFSKDSIE
-36 QLLNAKSSGI
+36 LLLKSKSGT

-53 NIAETLSDKNTE
+53 YTAEKLSDKNTE
-65 LAFEYANLAL
+65 LALEYAKLAL
-75 TESEKNKAP
+75 TESEKNKQP
-84 KEKGIALNNLA
+84 KDIGIALNNLA
-95 WIKYR
+95 WITYR
-100 KGDFTAAFE
+100 KGDFTLAFE
-109 YSTKAL
+109 FSTKAL

-121 QNLPALAASFR
+121 QNLPALAASYR
-132 CMASVYNSQG
+132 CMASVYNSQA
-142 NTNKSIELFLKDLAL
+142 NINKSIEFFLKDFTL

-168 RALNNLSFTFFRGK
+168 RALNNLSFTYLRGK
-182 IMDSALYYTNKA
+182 MYDSASHYINRA
-194 LIFNLQLKDDY
+194 LAYNLKLKDDY

-211 RNAGDLSEARKLLD
+211 RNAGDLSEVKKRTD

-233 SVQYAVKIKSVQ
+233 SVQYATKIKSVQ
-245 LQLTALYRIGRL
+245 LELTALYRIGRL
-257 LNSEFKYKESISF
+257 LNNSGAFASSIPY
-270 LEKALQLGNLMGA
+270 LEKALQLGHQMGA

-290 YNLLATAYEGI
+290 YNLLADAYEGI
-301 GDYKEAYLVQKKFSQ
+301 GNYKEAYQVQKKFSQ

-346 NQLKKE
+346 NQLKHE

-373 MLVVIVLLINIW
+373 MIVVVVLLINIW
-385 RKNKYKT
+385 KKNKYKT

-402 VELEETLLLKD
+402 EELEETLLLKD

-437 DPDSLDHETYH
+437 DPDSLDHDTYH
-448 QLKLNLTKQVQNL
+448 ELKLNLTKQVQNL

-474 RMKGVETPELK
+474 RMKGIDTPELVDID
-485 EINLYKQ
+485 INKR
-492 ASISLGLLK
+492 AAISIELLK
-501 GLADQKEI
+501 GMADQKKI
-509 TIQNQINT
+509 TIQNQINPSL
-517 GVSIKADPQ
+517 SIQADPQ

-531 IRNILLNAIKFTHEK
+531 IRNILLNALKFTHEN
-546 GQINLFS
+546 GLITLSS
-553 KIENDQLAICIEDN
+553 KIENDRIALSIEDN
-567 GVGMNPEQIN
+567 GVGMQPDQIN

-612 WEIKVESQ
+612 WEIKVDSQ
-620 MGKGTIFTIILA
+620 IGKGTIFTIILS

>member
-10 CLFWIAFFFLGKSTL
+10 SLFWIAFFFLGKSTL

-46 ERIQFLN
+46 ERMQFLN
-53 NIAETLSDKNTE
+53 NIAETLSDKNTQ

-75 TESEKNKAP
+75 IESEKNKAP

-121 QNLPALAASFR
+121 QNLPALAASYR

-142 NTNKSIELFLKDLAL
+142 NTNKSIELFLKDLVL

-163 QKSIG
+163 KKSIG

-182 IMDSALYYTNKA
+182 MIDSALYYTNKA
-194 LIFNLQLKDDY
+194 LVYNLELKDDY

-211 RNAGDLSEARKLLD
+211 RNAGDLSEARKILD
-225 SAKYYFNL
+225 SAKHYFNL

-257 LNSEFKYKESISF
+257 LNSEFKFKESIPI

-290 YNLLATAYEGI
+290 YNLLASAYEGI

-402 VELEETLLLKD
+402 EELEETLLLKD

-485 EINLYKQ
+485 EINLHKQ
-492 ASISLGLLK
+492 SSISMGLLK

-509 TIQNQINT
+509 IIQNQINT
-517 GVSIKADPQ
+517 SVSIKADPQ

-546 GQINLFS
+546 GQIKLFS

>member
-182 IMDSALYYTNKA
+182 MMDSALYYTNKA

-233 SVQYAVKIKSVQ
+233 SVQYAVKIKSVH

-373 MLVVIVLLINIW
+373 MLVVIVLLFNIW

-402 VELEETLLLKD
+402 EELEETLLLKD

-620 MGKGTIFTIILA
+620 IGKGTIFTIILA

>member
-65 LAFEYANLAL
+65 LAFQYANLAL

-142 NTNKSIELFLKDLAL
+142 NTNKSIELFLKDLSL

-182 IMDSALYYTNKA
+182 MIDSALYYTNKA
-194 LIFNLQLKDDY
+194 LVFNLQLKDDY

-233 SVQYAVKIKSVQ
+233 SVQYAVKIKSIQ

-257 LNSEFKYKESISF
+257 LNSEFKYNESIPI
-270 LEKALQLGNLMGA
+270 LEEALQLGNLMGA

-290 YNLLATAYEGI
+290 YYLLATAYEGI

-402 VELEETLLLKD
+402 EELEETLLLKD

-620 MGKGTIFTIILA
+620 IGKGTIFTIILA

>member
-1 MKDEYKKLA
+1 MKNEYKKTA
-10 CLFWIAFFFLGKSTL
+10 VLFCIAFFFLGKSTL

-36 QLLNAKSSGI
+36 LLLAAKGPGI

-53 NIAETLSDKNTE
+53 NIAETLSDKNTQ
-65 LAFEYANLAL
+65 LAFDYAKLAL
-75 TESEKNKAP
+75 TESEKNKQP
-84 KEKGIALNNLA
+84 KEKGFALNNLA

-109 YSTKAL
+109 YGTKAL

-121 QNLPALAASFR
+121 QNLPALAASYR
-132 CMASVYNSQG
+132 CMGSVYNSQD
-142 NTNKSIELFLKDLAL
+142 NATKSIEYFLKDLTL

-168 RALNNLSFTFFRGK
+168 RALNNLSFTFLRGK
-182 IMDSALYYTNKA
+182 MYDSALLYTSKA
-194 LIFNLQLKDDY
+194 LVFNLTLKDDY

-211 RNAGDLSEARKLLD
+211 RNAGDLSEVRKLSD

-233 SVQYAVKIKSVQ
+233 SVQYAKKIKSLQ
-245 LQLTALYRIGRL
+245 LQLTALYRIGRI
-257 LNSEFKYKESISF
+257 LNSELKYKESIPY
-270 LEKALQLGNLMGA
+270 LENALQLGMLMGA
-283 KSETALI
+283 KSETALV
-290 YNLLATAYEGI
+290 YNLLGRAYEGI
-301 GDYKEAYLVQKKFSQ
+301 GNYKEAYLVQKKSSQ

-338 AEKKQSEI
+338 AERKESEI
-346 NQLKKE
+346 NELKKE
-352 KEQEIENN
+352 KEKEIEDS

-373 MLVVIVLLINIW
+373 MIVVIVLLINIW
-385 RKNKYKT
+385 RKNKFKT
-392 ATNLLLQSQK
+392 ATNILLQSQK
-402 VELEETLLLKD
+402 EELEETLLLKD
-413 KVFSIVS
+413 KVFSIIS

-461 NYVLDNLLIWSRS
+461 NYVLENLLIWSRS
-474 RMKGVETPELK
+474 RMKGVDTPELK
-485 EINLYKQ
+485 DINLNKQ
-492 ASISLGLLK
+492 ASSSIGLLK
-501 GLADQKEI
+501 GLADQKKI

-517 GVSIKADPQ
+517 SLSIKADPQ

-531 IRNILLNAIKFTHEK
+531 IRNILLNSIKFTNEQ
-546 GQINLFS
+546 GSINLYS

-567 GVGMNPEQIN
+567 GVGMNPAQID
-577 RLFQLKTH
+577 RLFQLRTH

-620 MGKGTIFTIILA
+620 IGKGTIFTIILS